1 MISLPVAGAA
11 QFKCLSKL
19 MYANQLLHL
28 PFLDVTRNERQE
40 YVIRHVFLLLQNYQ
54 SMKVVVGHSDEEE
67 REREGA
73 SQKIRKQLHS
83 PHGGS

>member
-40 YVIRHVFLLLQNYQ
+40 YVIRHVFPLLQNYQ
-54 SMKVVVGHSDEEE
+54 IMKVVVGHSDEEE
-67 REREGA
+67 RERRGVTKN
-73 SQKIRKQLHS
+73 QKTTAQ
-83 PHGGS
+83 PT